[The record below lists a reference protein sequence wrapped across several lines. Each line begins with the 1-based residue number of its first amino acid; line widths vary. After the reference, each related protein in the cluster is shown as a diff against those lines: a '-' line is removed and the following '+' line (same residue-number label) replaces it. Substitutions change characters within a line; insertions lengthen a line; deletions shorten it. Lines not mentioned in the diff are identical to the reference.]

1 MLISD
6 LLHDGATPALEAMV
20 RFAAARQRM
29 IAHNIANIS
38 TPNFRQSDA
47 DPAQFQAQLRRAI
60 ETRRRAGGSG
70 GGGGALRLG
79 TDGPARQGPDGT
91 LTLVPSRSRE
101 SRNILFH
108 DRNNRGIEQLMADQA
123 ENLAV
128 FRVASDLLRS
138 RHETLRAAIAERV

>member
-6 LLHDGATPALEAMV
+6 LLNDGATPALEAMV
-20 RFAAARQRM
+20 RFSAGRQRL

-38 TPNFRQSDA
+38 TPNFQQQDVS
-47 DPAQFQAQLRRAI
+47 PTEFQAQLRRAI
-60 ETRRRAGGSG
+60 EGWRDKGRAGP
-70 GGGGALRLG
+70 LRLENSG
-79 TDGPARQGPDGT
+79 QVEQLDDGSLVLTPDINGG
-91 LTLVPSRSRE
+91 

-108 DRNNRGIEQLMADQA
+108 DRNNRNIEQLMADQA